1 MLLATSYFHLRPF
14 CSARPMSP
22 EIVFGGA
29 ACITRLH
36 VPTCWLGVVE
46 RHAGCLYRLL
56 TAHYLLTSTPPDAA
70 CSLVEKWSFGGHV
83 CGTYILHWLIW
94 YRTLKLEDADTY
106 QLSCFH
112 GNLGTLF
119 PYRMQPK
126 NVFSRRIL

>member
-1 MLLATSYFHLRPF
+1 MGGGVLLATSYFHLRPF

-46 RHAGCLYRLL
+46 RHAGFLYRLL

-70 CSLVEKWSFGGHV
+70 ALWWKSGHLVVMYVVH
-83 CGTYILHWLIW
+83 TYYI
-94 YRTLKLEDADTY
+94 
-106 QLSCFH
+106 
-112 GNLGTLF
+112 G
-119 PYRMQPK
+119 
-126 NVFSRRIL
+126 